1 MERNELE
8 RRLRE
13 IREPAPSPELQ
24 TRLEQGIPDSTRR
37 PETGWGP
44 RRIPMF
50 AKLAA
55 TVAMLGGVAWVSV
68 MMLVGPASPP
78 LLAAVLEPIV
88 LATERVG
95 AVHLVVRILGRDGED
110 FSFVNLKG
118 EMGEVEAWIE
128 WPEMPGDPG
137 RARVAKRDRIRQ
149 FDGTETIVYFPGRN
163 EAYRHAASGVNLEL
177 FWPAAWVRHIQNLPT
192 PGVEIVSHEE
202 SSGRGRLVLRERGAD
217 TTPLEP
223 SFLGD
228 FDRETQIE
236 WDLKTNLLLGLKRWV
251 YHDGERRLFSELVSI
266 DYLDTLP
273 LATFKL
279 ELPSDVR
286 WGGVKAA
293 SIELLD
299 QGPREVADGLFE
311 AARRGDREMVV
322 MLCPSP
328 ALVDWLLAE
337 DNQPTEILYI
347 GEPFR
352 AGEYAGVYVPY
363 KIRFGSEVKEH
374 NLALRN
380 DNADNRWVID
390 GGI

>member
-13 IREPAPSPELQ
+13 IREPVPSPELQ
-24 TRLEQGIPDSTRR
+24 ARLEQGIPDPKRR

-68 MMLVGPASPP
+68 MMLLGPASPP

-88 LATERVG
+88 LATEQVG
-95 AVHLVVRILGRDGED
+95 AVHLVLRMLGRDGED

-118 EMGEVEAWIE
+118 EMTEVEAWIE
-128 WPEMPGDPG
+128 WPAVPGDPG
-137 RARVAKRDRIRQ
+137 RARVEKRDRIRQ
-149 FDGTETIVYFPGRN
+149 FDGTESIIYFPGRN
-163 EAYRHAASGVNLEL
+163 EAYRFEASSFDLEL

-192 PGVEIVSHEE
+192 PGVEIVSHDE
-202 SSGRGRLVLRERGAD
+202 SAGRGRLLLRERGAD

-223 SFLGD
+223 TFLGG
-228 FDRETQIE
+228 FDRETEIE

-251 YHDGERRLFSELVSI
+251 YHEGERRLFSELVSV
-266 DYLDTLP
+266 DYLGSLP
-273 LATFKL
+273 AKTFEL
-279 ELPSDVR
+279 ELPSEVR

-293 SIELLD
+293 AIELLD
-299 QGPREVADGLFE
+299 QGPREVATGLFE
-311 AARRGDREMVV
+311 AARRGDRDTVEL
-322 MLCPSP
+322 LCPSP
-328 ALVDWLLAE
+328 AMVDWLLDE
-337 DNQPTEILYI
+337 HNQPTEILYI

-352 AGEYAGVYVPY
+352 AGEYPGVYVPY
-363 KIRFGSEVKEH
+363 KIRFGSEVREH

-380 DNADNRWVID
+380 DNAESRWVFD
-390 GGI
+390 GGV

>member
-24 TRLEQGIPDSTRR
+24 ARLDQGIPDSTKR

-55 TVAMLGGVAWVSV
+55 TAAMLVGVVWVSV
-68 MMLVGPASPP
+68 VMLVGPASPP
-78 LLAAVLEPIV
+78 VLAAVLEPIA
-88 LATERVG
+88 LATDRAG
-95 AVHLVVRILGRDGED
+95 AVHLVMRMLGREGED
-110 FSFVNLKG
+110 FSFVNLDG
-118 EMGEVEAWIE
+118 EMTKVEAWIE
-128 WPEMPGDPG
+128 WPRMPGDPG
-137 RARVAKRDRIRQ
+137 RARVDKPDRIRQ
-149 FDGTETIVYFPGRN
+149 FDGTETIVYFPERD
-163 EAYRHAASGVNLEL
+163 EAYRFEASGVNLEL
-177 FWPAAWVRHIQNLPT
+177 FWPAAWVRYIQNLPT
-192 PGVEIVSHEE
+192 PGVEIVGHDEIG
-202 SSGRGRLVLRERGAD
+202 GRGRLVLRERGVD

-228 FDRETQIE
+228 FDRETEIE
-236 WDLKTNLLLGLKRWV
+236 WDLKTNLLLGLERWV

-266 DYLDTLP
+266 DYLEELP
-273 LATFKL
+273 AETFKL
-279 ELPSDVR
+279 DLPSEVR
-286 WGGVKAA
+286 WGGVKDA

-299 QGPREVADGLFE
+299 LGPREAADELFE
-311 AARRGDREMVV
+311 AARRGDRERVE

-328 ALVDWLLAE
+328 AMVDWLV
-337 DNQPTEILYI
+337 DRDHRPTEILYI

-352 AGEYAGVYVPY
+352 TGGYAGVYVPY
-363 KIRFGSEVKEH
+363 KIRFGSEVREH

-380 DNADNRWVID
+380 DNPENRWVFD